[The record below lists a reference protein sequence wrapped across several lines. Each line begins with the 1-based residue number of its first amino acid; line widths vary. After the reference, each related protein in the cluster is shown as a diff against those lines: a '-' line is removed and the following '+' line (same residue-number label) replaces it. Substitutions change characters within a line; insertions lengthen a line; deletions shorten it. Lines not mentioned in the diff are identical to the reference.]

1 MEDEHVKPLKIFI
14 AATSA
19 LLLASCSAGQ
29 ITQTSDQVAAVDGA
43 SVNSS
48 DNTIAVRDVTI
59 HVTKDGETGVKFT
72 AINQDKKR
80 DATHKLEK
88 ITIDGQEVAIDGTT
102 EFKAGCNLVGGI
114 PSEMAKL
121 TEPEGACVTH
131 VTTTADNPG
140 FPLGGTKDVVF
151 DFDSG
156 QVTTRAAVA
165 APVLKSGKVNRQTG
179 AEPHHESETSTT
191 ATTTT
196 SAANS
201 E

>member
-1 MEDEHVKPLKIFI
+1 MKPLKIFI

-80 DATHKLEK
+80 DATHK
-88 ITIDGQEVAIDGTT
+88 
-102 EFKAGCNLVGGI
+102 AGCNLVGGI

-156 QVTTRAAVA
+156 QVTARAAVA
-165 APVLKSGKVNRQTG
+165 APVLESGKVNRQTG
-179 AEPHHESETSTT
+179 AEAHHESETSTT

>member
-1 MEDEHVKPLKIFI
+1 MKPLKIFI

-59 HVTKDGETGVKFT
+59 HVTEDGETGVKFT

-102 EFKAGCNLVGGI
+102 EFKA
-114 PSEMAKL
+114 PM
-121 TEPEGACVTH
+121 
-131 VTTTADNPG
+131 
-140 FPLGGTKDVVF
+140 
-151 DFDSG
+151 
-156 QVTTRAAVA
+156 
-165 APVLKSGKVNRQTG
+165 
-179 AEPHHESETSTT
+179 
-191 ATTTT
+191 
-196 SAANS
+196 
-201 E
+201 

>member
-1 MEDEHVKPLKIFI
+1 MKPLKIFI

-102 EFKAGCNLVGGI
+102 EFKAGCNLVGGDRFDAVLG
-114 PSEMAKL
+114 EQV
-121 TEPEGACVTH
+121 TGVTH

-156 QVTTRAAVA
+156 QVTARAAVA
-165 APVLKSGKVNRQTG
+165 APVLESGKVNRQTG
-179 AEPHHESETSTT
+179 AEAHHESETSTT

>member
-1 MEDEHVKPLKIFI
+1 MKPLKIFI

-156 QVTTRAAVA
+156 QVTARAAVA
-165 APVLKSGKVNRQTG
+165 VCSSRFSMRRASP
-179 AEPHHESETSTT
+179 
-191 ATTTT
+191 
-196 SAANS
+196 SA
-201 E
+201 